1 MLTEYNVA
9 VNFRR
14 IAKWA
19 SAISV
24 LLLLAFMVLLPSA
37 YDKME
42 PMLDPEQQN
51 VVRLES
57 GASSSVDFQEGHV
70 YVALRLSEGGDPS
83 ADLRL
88 MDEKGEEFSG
98 DSPSRLHGERLVNGT
113 SYSPVRVYCF
123 PTGCESGTYT
133 LHNDGDSVLWLVDDT
148 ASDGEFLTEPLILTA
163 FATCCLG
170 IMSGIIALIFAI
182 LMLANKSSKDG
193 KQVSGLVIDGK
204 VMTTDELYH
213 AYREQGN
220 DTSDVPEPFVRN
232 SSITQTVESHS
243 EENLSEIIED
253 EPNDDWKGW
262 DEG

>member
-1 MLTEYNVA
+1 MA

-37 YDKME
+37 YDNME

-70 YVALRLSEGGDPS
+70 YVALRLSEGGDPN

-88 MDEKGEEFSG
+88 MDKQGEEFSG
-98 DSPSRLHGERLVNGT
+98 NTPSILHGERLVNGT

-133 LHNDGDSVLWLVDDT
+133 LHNDGDSVLWL
-148 ASDGEFLTEPLILTA
+148 SLIH
-163 FATCCLG
+163 
-170 IMSGIIALIFAI
+170 I
-182 LMLANKSSKDG
+182 
-193 KQVSGLVIDGK
+193 
-204 VMTTDELYH
+204 
-213 AYREQGN
+213 
-220 DTSDVPEPFVRN
+220 
-232 SSITQTVESHS
+232 
-243 EENLSEIIED
+243 
-253 EPNDDWKGW
+253 
-262 DEG
+262 

>member
-1 MLTEYNVA
+1 MA

-24 LLLLAFMVLLPSA
+24 LLLLTFMVLLPSA

-98 DSPSRLHGERLVNGT
+98 DSPSRLHG
-113 SYSPVRVYCF
+113 
-123 PTGCESGTYT
+123 
-133 LHNDGDSVLWLVDDT
+133 
-148 ASDGEFLTEPLILTA
+148 
-163 FATCCLG
+163 
-170 IMSGIIALIFAI
+170 
-182 LMLANKSSKDG
+182 
-193 KQVSGLVIDGK
+193 
-204 VMTTDELYH
+204 
-213 AYREQGN
+213 
-220 DTSDVPEPFVRN
+220 
-232 SSITQTVESHS
+232 
-243 EENLSEIIED
+243 
-253 EPNDDWKGW
+253 
-262 DEG
+262 

>member
-88 MDEKGEEFSG
+88 M
-98 DSPSRLHGERLVNGT
+98 
-113 SYSPVRVYCF
+113 
-123 PTGCESGTYT
+123 
-133 LHNDGDSVLWLVDDT
+133 
-148 ASDGEFLTEPLILTA
+148 
-163 FATCCLG
+163 
-170 IMSGIIALIFAI
+170 
-182 LMLANKSSKDG
+182 
-193 KQVSGLVIDGK
+193 

-213 AYREQGN
+213 AYRVQGN
-220 DTSDVPEPFVRN
+220 DTSGVPEPFVRN
-232 SSITQTVESHS
+232 SSITQTVEPHS
-243 EENLSEIIED
+243 EENLSEIQEG